1 MGIKEI
7 DYFERSGSG
16 NTGAVIQAVQRAVKE
31 LGIEHV
37 VVASDTGET
46 TLKFCEALRG
56 SGVKLISVCEH
67 AGYDGGDESSI
78 AEEGRRN
85 LEGKGIRVLVCA
97 HALSGVG
104 RSITKKFGGI
114 SHAEIIAYTLKL
126 FGTDGIK
133 VAVEVSVMAADA
145 GLIPTDREIIA
156 VGGTNSGAD
165 SAIVLKAA
173 HMNNFFDLEVRE
185 ILAKPRQLRASS
197 PAKAA
202 SPD

>member
-1 MGIKEI
+1 MGMKEI
-7 DYFERSGSG
+7 AYFDRSGSG
-16 NTGAVIQAVQRAVKE
+16 NTEGVIQAVQKGVKE
-31 LGIEHV
+31 LGIGHV
-37 VVASDTGET
+37 VIASDTGET
-46 TLKFCEALRG
+46 TLKFWEALRG

-78 AEEGRRN
+78 SEEARRN
-85 LEGKGIRVLVCA
+85 LESKGIKVLVCA

-114 SHAEIIAYTLKL
+114 SHVEIIAYTLGL

-156 VGGTNSGAD
+156 VGGSYGGAD

-173 HMNNFFDLEVRE
+173 HMNNFFDLEIRE
-185 ILAKPRQLRASS
+185 ILAKPRQRGEKREA
-197 PAKAA
+197 
-202 SPD
+202 

>member
-7 DYFERSGSG
+7 VYFDRSGAE
-16 NTGAVIQAVQRAVKE
+16 NTEGVIRAVQKGVKE
-31 LGIEHV
+31 LGIKNV
-37 VVASDTGET
+37 VVASDTGQT
-46 TLKFCEALRG
+46 ALKFWEALRG
-56 SGVKLISVCEH
+56 TGVKLVCVCEH

-78 AEEGRRN
+78 SEAARKD
-85 LEGKGIRVLVCA
+85 LEDKGVKVLVGS

-114 SHAEIIAYTLKL
+114 SHTEIIAYVLRL

-145 GLIPTDREIIA
+145 GLIPTDREVIA
-156 VGGTNSGAD
+156 VGGSYGGAD

-185 ILAKPRQLRASS
+185 ILAKPKQKGERAE
-197 PAKAA
+197 A
-202 SPD
+202 

>member
-1 MGIKEI
+1 MGMKGIA
-7 DYFERSGSG
+7 YFDRSGSA
-16 NTGAVIQAVQRAVKE
+16 NTEGVIQAVQKGVKE
-31 LGIEHV
+31 LGIGHV
-37 VVASDTGET
+37 VIASDTGET
-46 TLKFCEALRG
+46 TLKFWEALRG
-56 SGVKLISVCEH
+56 TGVKLISVGEH

-78 AEEGRRN
+78 SEEARRN
-85 LEGKGIRVLVCA
+85 LEDKGIKVLVCS

-114 SHAEIIAYTLKL
+114 SRVEIIAYTLRL

-156 VGGTNSGAD
+156 VGGSYGGAD

-173 HMNNFFDLEVRE
+173 HMNNFFDLEIRE
-185 ILAKPRQLRASS
+185 ILAKPRQRGEKPEA
-197 PAKAA
+197 
-202 SPD
+202 